1 MLTLTYIA
9 LAILGCGYILVS
21 GLLGHLADAFGSG
34 GHAAGDGGGHHG
46 GESSYGVDAGGHGA
60 ASVTDVGPTE
70 FHFPF
75 FSPLALA
82 TLFASI
88 GAYGL
93 MTKYGFRVGDGL
105 SLLISVPAAAGTS
118 YGVTYL
124 GWRLVTGSRGS
135 SVIRLANL
143 VGAPAEVLT
152 PIPAGG
158 AGEVAAMV
166 GGQRVT
172 GPARE
177 AHGREVPRGA
187 SVTVVRT
194 VGGTLV
200 VTVAEGE
207 GGGTSDA

>member
-21 GLLGHLADAFGSG
+21 AFLGHLVDVSDGG
-34 GHAAGDGGGHHG
+34 GHAAGDGGGHHA
-46 GESSYGVDAGGHGA
+46 GESTYGVDAGGHGA
-60 ASVTDVGPTE
+60 ASVTAVGPTE

-82 TLFASI
+82 TLFGSI

-93 MTKYGFRVGDGL
+93 ITKYGFRVGDGP
-105 SLLISVPAAAGTS
+105 SLLVSIPAAAVTA

-124 GWRLVTGSRGS
+124 AWRVVMGSRGS
-135 SVIRLANL
+135 SAIRLADL
-143 VGAPAEVLT
+143 VGVPAEVLT

-158 AGEVAAMV
+158 AGEVAATV
-166 GGQRVT
+166 GGQRFT

-177 AHGREVPRGA
+177 AQGREVPRGTF
-187 SVTVVRT
+187 VTVVRT

-200 VTVAEGE
+200 VTMAEGK
-207 GGGTSDA
+207 GGGTSNA